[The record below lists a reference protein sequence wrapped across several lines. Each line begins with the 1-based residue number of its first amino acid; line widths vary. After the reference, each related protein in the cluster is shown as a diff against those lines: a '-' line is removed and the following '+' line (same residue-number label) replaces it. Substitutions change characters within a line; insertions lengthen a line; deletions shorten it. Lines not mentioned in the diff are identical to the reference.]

1 MNNII
6 RDLRK
11 QCILKKIGLIK
22 FICKGDLKMKP
33 YVICH
38 MYVSIDGKIDG
49 SYMEEKGC
57 DQSGEY
63 YDDIIFTMGT
73 SMAGGRVTSQLYK
86 AHGKNTL
93 SQYSGLNVAS
103 GDYVIED
110 EHYQF
115 CFDRMGKC
123 FYEDNQYIYGGKTMQ
138 IVEVVSSLCDKRYL
152 EYLRQIKVA
161 YIIADNIETALNKIH
176 EQFHVNRL
184 VLTGGSIIN
193 GGFFKENCIDEISLV
208 MAPYVEGNNEYKQ
221 FIGSLDQFVATKF
234 IFHKAIPLSDGGV
247 QLLFKKENK
256 G

>member
-1 MNNII
+1 
-6 RDLRK
+6 
-11 QCILKKIGLIK
+11 
-22 FICKGDLKMKP
+22 
-33 YVICH
+33 

-49 SYMEEKGC
+49 SYMDENGC
-57 DQSGEY
+57 DISGEY
-63 YDDIIFTMGT
+63 YDVVIFDMGT

-86 AHGKNTL
+86 ARGENTL
-93 SQYSGLNVAS
+93 DHYSGLNVS
-103 GDYVIED
+103 NEDYFIEAK
-110 EHYQF
+110 HYQF

-123 FYEDNQYIYGGKTMQ
+123 FYDDTTYNYGGKSMQ

-176 EQFHVNRL
+176 DIFHVKRL

-208 MAPYVEGNNEYKQ
+208 MAPYIEGNNEYKQ

-234 IFHKAIPLSDGGV
+234 VFHKAVPLSDGGV

-256 G
+256 EG